1 METKATAREVVKT
14 LDRAFPDLDTPISVH
29 DNGYPNSCA
38 RIQVADIRLNGQL
51 VLDDET
57 GEQVPG
63 FQVHLGG
70 RPGRGEDNDFG
81 RKLRG
86 HKVKA
91 DGMPEYIERVTRNYL
106 ETRQQDEAFSEWA
119 LRGDEEALR

>member
-1 METKATAREVVKT
+1 
-14 LDRAFPDLDTPISVH
+14 
-29 DNGYPNSCA
+29 
-38 RIQVADIRLNGQL
+38 VADIGFKGQL

-70 RPGRGEDNDFG
+70 RLGQGDDNDFG

-106 ETRQQDEAFSEWA
+106 SSREQDEPFAQWAFRVE
-119 LRGDEEALR
+119 EEALR